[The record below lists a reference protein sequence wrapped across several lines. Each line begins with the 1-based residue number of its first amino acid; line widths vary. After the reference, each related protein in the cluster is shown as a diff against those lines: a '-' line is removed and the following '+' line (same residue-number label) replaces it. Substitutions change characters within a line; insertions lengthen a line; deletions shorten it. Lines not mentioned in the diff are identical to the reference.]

1 VGSARGEGESPT
13 AELVGLGG
21 EKGQESIG
29 CSGCLTIPGM
39 ERLLN
44 RSKALES
51 GSMPVRV
58 NFAGPKPSLLKPA
71 WASCVDAS
79 GLGSASRHWACWF
92 AGKFRD

>member
-1 VGSARGEGESPT
+1 MRGEGESPT

-58 NFAGPKPSLLKPA
+58 SFAGPKPSLLMPA